1 MHFFWLGAGEAGK
14 PAVAAAPSGV
24 RTGGIKLNPVS
35 TFRGE
40 LQNDVPLTR
49 KTVAVFKEVLGP
61 DKVRER
67 PPILG
72 GEDFSRYGR
81 AGVPIFMYFLG
92 TQAPATVAAAEKEG
106 RSLPS
111 LHSDSFAPVPEP
123 TIKTGVLTMSLAVLN
138 LLGK

>member
-1 MHFFWLGAGEAGK
+1 MRKHLLDGIK
-14 PAVAAAPSGV
+14 RIAVAAASGAGAPEPEVTV
-24 RTGGIKLNPVS
+24 RPEEFTPALLNEPK
-35 TFRGE
+35 
-40 LQNDVPLTR
+40 LTR
-49 KTVAVFKEVLGP
+49 RIVALLRELLGD
-61 DKVRER
+61 DKVTER
-67 PPILG
+67 PPVMG

-92 TQAPATVAAAEKEG
+92 TQAPATVAAAEKAG